1 MLTIAGSD
9 SSGGAGI
16 EADLRTFAA
25 LGVHGAAALTAVT
38 AQSTRGVFAILAVE
52 PEMVRAQVEAV
63 ADDLVVAS
71 TKTGMLA
78 RPATVR
84 TVARLAE
91 EGRLPRLVVDPVLV
105 SSTGHLLMED
115 GGVDAY
121 RDELFAQAI
130 VVTPNLRETAVLV
143 GIELAA
149 LRTVDAMADAG
160 RTLLSMGPTCAVV
173 KGGHQLE
180 GSATDAVAPDVV
192 VTCDGVVIVEG
203 ARVATRNDHGTGC
216 SLASAIAVG
225 LAEGLEPVDAVRRAK
240 SFVYEALKGAAGWHL
255 GAGHGPIDHLGWGL
269 APRESDAD
277 EGAAVDSI
285 AVRPATP
292 PDAVDELV
300 RSTVH
305 HDEGGDL

>member
-38 AQSTRGVFAILAVE
+38 AQSTRGVFAVLAVE

-63 ADDLVVAS
+63 AGDLVVAS

-105 SSTGHLLMED
+105 SSTGHPLMEE

-121 RDELFAQAI
+121 RDELFAHAM
-130 VVTPNLRETAVLV
+130 VVTPNLREAALLV
-143 GIELAA
+143 GIELSA
-149 LRTVDAMADAG
+149 LRTVDAMAAAG
-160 RTLLSMGPTCAVV
+160 RSLLAMGARCAVV

-180 GSATDAVAPDVV
+180 GSATETVAPDVV
-192 VTCDGVVIVEG
+192 VTHDGVVTLEG
-203 ARVATRNDHGTGC
+203 PRVATRNDHGTGC

-225 LAEGLEPVDAVRRAK
+225 LAEGLEPVAAARRAK
-240 SFVYEALKGAAGWHL
+240 SFVAEALRGAASWHL
-255 GAGHGPIDHLGWGL
+255 GAGHGPIDHFGWE
-269 APRESDAD
+269 R
-277 EGAAVDSI
+277 AAR
-285 AVRPATP
+285 AQ
-292 PDAVDELV
+292 VDE
-300 RSTVH
+300 RA
-305 HDEGGDL
+305 